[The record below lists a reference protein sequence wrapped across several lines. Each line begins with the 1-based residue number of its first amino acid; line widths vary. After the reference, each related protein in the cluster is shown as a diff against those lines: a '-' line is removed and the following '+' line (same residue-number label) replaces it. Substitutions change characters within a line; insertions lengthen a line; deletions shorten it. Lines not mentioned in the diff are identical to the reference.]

1 MNIAHRIQEK
11 LADRFSF
18 IQYPNISPADARTR
32 DASRSG
38 LRFATPMP
46 FGKRLDIFLFSLLLL
61 IVGTVAAAL
70 VGLFIY
76 CLL

>member
-18 IQYPNISPADARTR
+18 IQYPNISPSDTRTR
-32 DASRSG
+32 DVSRSG

-46 FGKRLDIFLFSLLLL
+46 FGKRIDIFLFSLLLL
-61 IVGTVAAAL
+61 IVGLVAMGA
-70 VGLFIY
+70 VGLFLY